1 MERNDA
7 GKEGIPM
14 VELSLLDGQGEVLD
28 RVRSAEAAALTAVR
42 AYQPG
47 DQLVIVTDQQE
58 LYVSVDTFVMPAY
71 IHVPQGR
78 FTYVF
83 PTQDAELQPYA
94 PQAFR
99 GELQPWNLPQ
109 PGIESGGSA
118 GVQGSFS
125 VCERQCGNAR

>member
-7 GKEGIPM
+7 GKGGIPM

-28 RVRSAEAAALTAVR
+28 RARSAEAAALTAVR

-58 LYVSVDTFVMPAY
+58 LYVSVDAFVTPAY

-99 GELQPWNLPQ
+99 G
-109 PGIESGGSA
+109 A
-118 GVQGSFS
+118 G
-125 VCERQCGNAR
+125 